1 MGRGRIVIGVAS
13 FVLAALFLALDLFG
27 FGFTLG
33 RTTVSV
39 YPVIL
44 FAGLGVVLIASS
56 RRDRRRRVR

>member
-1 MGRGRIVIGVAS
+1 MGRSRVIAGTAS
-13 FVLAALFLALDLFG
+13 FVLAALFLARDLFG
-27 FGFTLG
+27 FGSTLG
-33 RTTVSV
+33 WTTVSV